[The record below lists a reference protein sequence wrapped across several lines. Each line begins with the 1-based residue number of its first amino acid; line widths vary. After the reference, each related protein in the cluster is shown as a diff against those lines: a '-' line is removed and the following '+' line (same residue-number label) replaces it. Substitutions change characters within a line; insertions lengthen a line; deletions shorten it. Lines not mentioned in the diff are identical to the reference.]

1 MPKLNI
7 APTKSNL
14 LLLKRQF
21 VFAEEGYDLLEQKRQ
36 ILIFELMSRLARAQ
50 EVERNVADLLKPAY
64 AALHSATLDN
74 GSDNLDRA
82 ALGVKGDCELSL
94 AGQHLMG
101 MRIPKITVRPPAPGA
116 PFGVGGTAASTDA
129 ARLRFV
135 ELLPRL
141 AELAELQNAMLR
153 LARELRKTQRRCNAL
168 SKIFIPVYRETIG
181 YIGGTLE
188 ERERES
194 LTILK
199 LIRDRTQN
207 RETSATGRPAPA
219 PAAAQDRSRVPA

>member
-1 MPKLNI
+1 MARLNI

-14 LLLKRQF
+14 LSLKRRL

-36 ILIFELMSRLARAQ
+36 ILIYELMSRLARAQ
-50 EVERNVADLLKPAY
+50 ELERGVAELLRRAF
-64 AALHSATLDN
+64 AALREATLDS
-74 GSDNLDRA
+74 GSENLERA
-82 ALGVKGDCELSL
+82 ALGVNQEYDLNL

-101 MRIPKITVRPPAPGA
+101 MRISKIAVRTPPASA
-116 PFGVGGTAASTDA
+116 SFGVGGTSASTDV

-141 AELAELQNAMLR
+141 AELAELQNAMMR

-168 SKIFIPVYRETIG
+168 SKVFIPAYRETIG
-181 YIGGTLE
+181 YIAGTLE

-194 LTILK
+194 LSILK
-199 LIRDRTQN
+199 LIRDQTR
-207 RETSATGRPAPA
+207 RE
-219 PAAAQDRSRVPA
+219 